1 MLVVVHPGMPF
12 SGLSNLQLPSLIAV
26 IGFFIGGL
34 FTTHLFVSLY
44 IQIII
49 LRAIVRHFKYIVIG
63 ILFGIIMTKSEAV
76 SWYRIQEM
84 FRFQSIFMY
93 GIIGSAVVW
102 GIILVAIIKE
112 YRLKIFMDVRYI
124 WPKKTD
130 AGEIPDRGLHIRM
143 GWALTGA
150 CPGPIFVLLGQGY
163 TVMIIVIAG
172 ALAGTT
178 VYGLLRD
185 KLPQ

>member
-1 MLVVVHPGMPF
+1 M
-12 SGLSNLQLPSLIAV
+12 
-26 IGFFIGGL
+26 
-34 FTTHLFVSLY
+34 
-44 IQIII
+44 
-49 LRAIVRHFKYIVIG
+49 RAIFRAFKYIIVG

-93 GIIGSAVVW
+93 GIIGSAVVP

-112 YRLKIFMDVRYI
+112 YRLKDFYGRPIHLAEKDKR
-124 WPKKTD
+124 WKKYLI
-130 AGEIPDRGLHIRM
+130 GGSVFGM

-163 TVMIIVIAG
+163 TVMLIAIAG

-185 KLPQ
+185 RLPQ

>member
-1 MLVVVHPGMPF
+1 MR
-12 SGLSNLQLPSLIAV
+12 
-26 IGFFIGGL
+26 FI
-34 FTTHLFVSLY
+34 F
-44 IQIII
+44 
-49 LRAIVRHFKYIVIG
+49 RALKYILIG

-93 GIIGSAVVW
+93 GIIGSAVVV

-112 YRLKIFMDVRYI
+112 YRLKDFYGRPIHLEEKDRRWKKYLIGGAIF
-124 WPKKTD
+124 
-130 AGEIPDRGLHIRM
+130 GM

-163 TVMIIVIAG
+163 TVMLIVIAG
-172 ALAGTT
+172 AVAGTT

-185 KLPQ
+185 RLPQ